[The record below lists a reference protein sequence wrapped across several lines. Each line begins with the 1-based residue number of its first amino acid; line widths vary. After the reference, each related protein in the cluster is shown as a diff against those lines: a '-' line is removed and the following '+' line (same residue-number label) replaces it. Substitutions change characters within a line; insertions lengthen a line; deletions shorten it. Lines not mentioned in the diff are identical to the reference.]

1 MDLRSEQ
8 SLLQSTSDGQVGW
21 AIGLWY
27 LLFFSVLLAV
37 CLQIE
42 GYRASSVY
50 MEDALALSNL
60 AAAVIDIEEYGRTGQ
75 VMIGNVY
82 EAKARYEK
90 ALQENLGLNA
100 SWECAN
106 KAMISGPVRVDRF
119 IVYNVTEE
127 ETISYVFDE
136 NGNLQIAG
144 GPGRP
149 TAPNGIPVEATGIYS
164 EISYELEGLFHTR
177 VSAHKGKLVDV
188 CENGE

>member
-8 SLLQSTSDGQVGW
+8 SPLQSTSSGQVGW

-27 LLFFSVLLAV
+27 LLFFSVLLMV

-60 AAAVIDIEEYGRTGQ
+60 AAAVVDIEEYGKTGQ
-75 VMIGNVY
+75 VVIGNVY
-82 EAKARYEK
+82 EAKERYERALK
-90 ALQENLGLNA
+90 ANLGLNA

-127 ETISYVFDE
+127 ETVSYVFDE
-136 NGNLQIAG
+136 SGNLHISAG
-144 GPGRP
+144 TGRV
-149 TAPNGIPVEATGIYS
+149 TAPNGVLVEATGVYS
-164 EISYELEGLFHTR
+164 EISYEIEGLFHTV

-188 CENGE
+188 CETGE